1 MIKILQTG
9 SRKFVSA
16 AALSAI
22 VILTGCNSTEGEKT
36 NQTTGTGET
45 TAQPA
50 ADDDGKPKVVA
61 SYSVICDMVEKIG
74 ADKIDSDCLIDYDQ
88 DPHTYEAKPSDRK
101 AIEDADA
108 VFYAGLNFEPSIVEM
123 SEATKTPA
131 PKIPLHEK
139 ATANVIQV
147 DEENGEKAPDPHVW
161 HDINNGKE
169 MVKLIGDTLAQVDPD
184 NADTYKTNAEKYNT
198 KLDRLDT
205 WIKQQIALIP
215 ADKRNL
221 VTTHDAMS
229 YYARAYGLT
238 VEGTLLGLTTEEQP
252 TATKVKEL
260 SEEIK
265 SKGVPTVFAELTAN
279 DKVLKV
285 VAKQAGVEVTP
296 KPLIADGIGA
306 KGTPEGSYTGMIEHN
321 TCIIVKGLSDRECQP
336 FEGS

>member
-1 MIKILQTG
+1 MIKLLQTR

-16 AALSAI
+16 AALTAI
-22 VILTGCNSTEGEKT
+22 VILTGCNSTQSEKT

-50 ADDDGKPKVVA
+50 AGDDGKPKVVA

-74 ADKIDSDCLIDYDQ
+74 ADKIDSNCLIDYDQ

-131 PKIPLHEK
+131 PKIALHEK

-147 DEENGEKAPDPHVW
+147 EEDGEKEPDPHVW
-161 HDINNGKE
+161 HDMNNGKE
-169 MVKLIGDTLAQVDPD
+169 MAKLIGDTLATIDPD
-184 NADTYKTNAEKYNT
+184 NADTYKANVETYNA
-198 KLDRLDT
+198 KLGQLDA

-215 ADKRNL
+215 ADKRRL

-229 YYARAYGLT
+229 YYARAYGLK
-238 VEGTLLGLTTEEQP
+238 VEGTLLGLNTEEQP
-252 TATKVKEL
+252 TAAKVKEL

-296 KPLIADGIGA
+296 EPLIADGIGA

-336 FEGS
+336 FEDS

>member
-1 MIKILQTG
+1 MIFTVYFQSKVIKQLQTS
-9 SRKFVSA
+9 SRKLVSA
-16 AALSAI
+16 AALTAF
-22 VILTGCNSTEGEKT
+22 VILTGCNSTEGEKA
-36 NQTTGTGET
+36 NQTTG
-45 TAQPA
+45 
-50 ADDDGKPKVVA
+50 DDGKPNVVA

-123 SEATKTPA
+123 SEATKTTA
-131 PKIPLHEK
+131 PKIAVHEK
-139 ATANVIQV
+139 ATANVIEV
-147 DEENGEKAPDPHVW
+147 EEDGEKEPDPHVW
-161 HDINNGKE
+161 HDIKNGKE
-169 MVKLIGDTLAQVDPD
+169 MAKLIGDTLAEIDPD
-184 NADTYKTNAEKYNT
+184 NADAYKANAETYNA
-198 KLDRLDT
+198 KLDRLDA

-215 ADKRNL
+215 ADKRRL

-238 VEGTLLGLTTEEQP
+238 VEGTLLGLNTEEQP
-252 TATKVKEL
+252 TASKVKEL

-296 KPLIADGIGA
+296 EPLIADGIGA
-306 KGTPEGSYTGMIEHN
+306 KGTPEGSYTGMIEYN
-321 TCIIVKGLSDRECQP
+321 TCIIVKGLSDKECKP
-336 FEGS
+336 FE

>member
-1 MIKILQTG
+1 
-9 SRKFVSA
+9 
-16 AALSAI
+16 
-22 VILTGCNSTEGEKT
+22 
-36 NQTTGTGET
+36 
-45 TAQPA
+45 
-50 ADDDGKPKVVA
+50 
-61 SYSVICDMVEKIG
+61 MVEKIG
-74 ADKIDSDCLIDYDQ
+74 ADKIDSNCLIDYDQ

-123 SEATKTPA
+123 SEATKTTA
-131 PKIPLHEK
+131 PKIALHEK

-147 DEENGEKAPDPHVW
+147 EEDGEKEPDPHVW

-198 KLDRLDT
+198 KLDRLDA

-215 ADKRNL
+215 ADKRKL

-229 YYARAYGLT
+229 YYAKAYGLT
-238 VEGTLLGLTTEEQP
+238 VEGTLLGLNTEEQP
-252 TATKVKEL
+252 TASKVKEL

-265 SKGVPTVFAELTAN
+265 SKDVPTVFAELTAN

-285 VAKQAGVEVTP
+285 VAKEAGVEVTP
-296 KPLIADGIGA
+296 EPLIADGIGA
-306 KGTPEGSYTGMIEHN
+306 KGTPEGSYTGMIEYN
-321 TCIIVKGLSDRECQP
+321 TCIIVKGLSDKECKP
-336 FEGS
+336 FE

>member
-1 MIKILQTG
+1 MIKLLQTK
-9 SRKFVSA
+9 SRKLVSM

-22 VILTGCNSTEGEKT
+22 VILTGCNSSEGENT
-36 NQTTGTGET
+36 SQTTG
-45 TAQPA
+45 
-50 ADDDGKPKVVA
+50 DDGKPNVVA

-74 ADKIDSDCLIDYDQ
+74 ADKIDSNCLIDYDQ

-131 PKIPLHEK
+131 PKIALHEK
-139 ATANVIQV
+139 ATKDVIQV
-147 DEENGEKAPDPHVW
+147 DEDGEKESDPHVW
-161 HDINNGKE
+161 HDIKNGKE
-169 MVKLIGDTLAQVDPD
+169 MAKLIGDTLAQIDPD

-198 KLDRLDT
+198 KLDRLDA

-215 ADKRNL
+215 ADKRRL

-229 YYARAYGLT
+229 YYARAYGLK
-238 VEGTLLGLTTEEQP
+238 VEGTLLGLNTEEQP
-252 TATKVKEL
+252 TAAKVKEL

-285 VAKQAGVEVTP
+285 VAKQAGVEVT
-296 KPLIADGIGA
+296 KEPLIADGIGA
-306 KGTPEGSYTGMIEHN
+306 KGTPEGSYTGMIEYN
-321 TCIIVKGLSDRECQP
+321 TCIIVKALSDKECKP
-336 FEGS
+336 FE

>member
-1 MIKILQTG
+1 MIKILQTRY
-9 SRKFVSA
+9 RKFVSA

-22 VILTGCNSTEGEKT
+22 VILTGCNSTQGEKT
-36 NQTTGTGET
+36 NQTTGTGEA

-50 ADDDGKPKVVA
+50 AGDDGKPKVVA
-61 SYSVICDMVEKIG
+61 SYSVICDMVEEIG
-74 ADKIDSDCLIDYDQ
+74 ADKIDSNCLIDYDQ

-147 DEENGEKAPDPHVW
+147 EEDGEKEPDPHVW

-169 MVKLIGDTLAQVDPD
+169 MAKLIGDTLATIDPD
-184 NADTYKTNAEKYNT
+184 NADSYKANAETYNA
-198 KLDRLDT
+198 KLDRLDA

-215 ADKRNL
+215 ADKRKL
-221 VTTHDAMS
+221 ITTHDAMS

-285 VAKQAGVEVTP
+285 VAKEAGVEVTP

-306 KGTPEGSYTGMIEHN
+306 KGTPEGTYTGMIEHN
-321 TCIIVKGLSDRECQP
+321 TCIIVKGLSDQECQP